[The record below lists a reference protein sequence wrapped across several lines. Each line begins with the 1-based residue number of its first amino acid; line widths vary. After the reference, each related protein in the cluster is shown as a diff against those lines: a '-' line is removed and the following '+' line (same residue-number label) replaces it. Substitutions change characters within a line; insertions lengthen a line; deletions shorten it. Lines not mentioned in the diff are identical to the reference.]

1 MFTFFSF
8 MKKAITYLI
17 TILGLIIT
25 IHQGFGFSEPI
36 ADTIK
41 AKNQV
46 LVYPIVFFLPETGW
60 GFGGAGLYNFRF
72 SDESAD
78 SNPSQIQFTLSV
90 TQKKQFLFTIPFEI
104 YRNQNLWKFKG
115 ELSYYRYLY
124 NFYGIGIDSKFED
137 RETFNADYPRFRV
150 DVLRWYNK
158 MFLGLRL
165 RYDNVHLFGKK
176 ENGLLEKSI
185 LKGTDGGTS
194 LGVGFVAQLDTRNYI
209 YNPTQG
215 FFGEAEIFVND
226 QFIFSDFKYIRYSLD
241 LSKYTKIGEKKTLAL
256 QIFTAAI
263 TGNPF
268 FYDLLYFGSPKLMR
282 GFQDRRF
289 KDKNIF
295 VFQSEYRFPLYKRLE
310 GGTFLST
317 GSVADQY
324 KELFSNEYKIVYGAG
339 LRFTLNQKDRIRLR
353 VDYGRTAKEGGN
365 FYITINDA
373 F

>member
-1 MFTFFSF
+1 
-8 MKKAITYLI
+8 MKDIKKILLI
-17 TILGLIIT
+17 F
-25 IHQGFGFSEPI
+25 FGFIFSIPN
-36 ADTIK
+36 ANCLNSSLSDTLK
-41 AKNQV
+41 TKNQI
-46 LVYPIVFFLPETGW
+46 LAYPIIFLLPETGW
-60 GFGGAGLYNFRF
+60 GLGGAGFYNFRF
-72 SDESAD
+72 RDESAE

-104 YRNQNLWKFKG
+104 YINQNLWKFKG

-124 NFYGIGIDSKFED
+124 NFYGIGIDSKFSD

-150 DVLRWYNK
+150 DMLRRYSK

-194 LGVGFVAQLDTRNYI
+194 LGIGFVAQLDTRNYI

-226 QFIFSDFKYIRYSLD
+226 QFIFSDFRYTRYSLD
-241 LSKYTKIGEKKTLAL
+241 LAKYTKIGDQQTLAL
-256 QIFTAAI
+256 QIFTSSI
-263 TGNPF
+263 IGNPF
-268 FYDLLYFGSPKLMR
+268 FYDLSFFGSPRLMR

-289 KDKNIF
+289 KDSNIF
-295 VFQSEYRFPLYKRLE
+295 VVQSEYRFPLYKRLQAVS
-310 GGTFLST
+310 FLST
-317 GSVADQY
+317 GSVADRY
-324 KELFSNEYKIVYGAG
+324 TDVFRNEFKISYGAG
-339 LRFTLNQKDRIRLR
+339 LRFILNQKDRIRLR
-353 VDYGRTAKEGGN
+353 VDYGRTINEGGN
-365 FYITINDA
+365 LYITINDA